1 MITSSPKGTLDETII
16 TVEAVLNAVWRI
28 TPFETII
35 GDIAK
40 SLKLEKTHQVFKEQ
54 QINKVHQV
62 QVQILDEKAAKLE

>member
-1 MITSSPKGTLDETII
+1 MITSSPKGTLDATII

-40 SLKLEKTHQVFKEQ
+40 SLKLEKTHQVF
-54 QINKVHQV
+54 
-62 QVQILDEKAAKLE
+62 